1 MSENFWAFYPVLWQL
16 DTGLSAGAGGYRVK
30 QIVKAETCTN
40 WLWESRAEPSVHV
53 RETYLCICFYE
64 ANKNPPLSQ
73 AQLPPCLIY
82 VLKFTPH
89 CFIGEA
95 GRWPGVWVC
104 KSVCARERKDRKQVY
119 MINVSWFKSY
129 RWSILGLEILYWCAN
144 SILSDVKIK
153 IRKQDLNFLH
163 HAVATAFILRLGDLF
178 LFYFVSLCASAALW
192 AHCRY
197 AKISLIWT

>member
-30 QIVKAETCTN
+30 QIVKPETCTN

-119 MINVSWFKSY
+119 MINVNWFKSY

-163 HAVATAFILRLGDLF
+163 HAVATALEIYFCFILFRYVPLQ
-178 LFYFVSLCASAALW
+178 LCELTADML
-192 AHCRY
+192 R
-197 AKISLIWT
+197 